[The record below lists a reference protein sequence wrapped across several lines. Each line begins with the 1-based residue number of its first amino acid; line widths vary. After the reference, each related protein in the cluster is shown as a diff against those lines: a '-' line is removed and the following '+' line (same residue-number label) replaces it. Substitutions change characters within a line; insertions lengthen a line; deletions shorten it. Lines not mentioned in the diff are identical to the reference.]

1 MEKERV
7 KAEAA
12 ALADLRGIA
21 RNPSLSTINEERSSQ
36 ISMYESAV
44 SEASGLDDE
53 RADVSVSIDGKE
65 ISLSLYDTPDISEAE
80 AKQIAEIYAEE
91 ISDHISGK
99 RSMKALCDMCC
110 LMSPGHEECKS
121 ECLPGLCCSRLRAV
135 SPHITDR
142 VWVDHSLNSLF
153 ASAPAEAVP
162 PEALGACCC
171 CGL

>member
-1 MEKERV
+1 MEKERA

-36 ISMYESAV
+36 ISMYESAM

-91 ISDHISGK
+91 ISDHILGRRPPSVARG
-99 RSMKALCDMCC
+99 
-110 LMSPGHEECKS
+110 
-121 ECLPGLCCSRLRAV
+121 V
-135 SPHITDR
+135 S
-142 VWVDHSLNSLF
+142 WV
-153 ASAPAEAVP
+153 
-162 PEALGACCC
+162 LGMEGVMGGNNRHVGICHT
-171 CGL
+171 LS